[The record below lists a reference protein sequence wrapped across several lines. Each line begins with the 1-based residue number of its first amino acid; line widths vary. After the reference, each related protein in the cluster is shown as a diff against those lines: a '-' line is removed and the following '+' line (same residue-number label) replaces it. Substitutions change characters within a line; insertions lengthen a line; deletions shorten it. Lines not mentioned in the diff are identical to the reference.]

1 MGKRTVRWN
10 CEHAKDGKKCISN
23 DACRQKR
30 RRLKVASAAAP
41 VAADLE
47 KACAVTSVAA
57 AVVGLCLA
65 ALLFRERPAITPVKS
80 GFAIADFRSWLSS
93 EVTQAEE
100 DGVAYAENL
109 WGLVVPELRGACKE
123 FHLAKAHFF
132 ALPAEQRAQM
142 TANMYFIR
150 FWSGLSPAQWGF
162 PVPRGK
168 IPKIQ

>member
-65 ALLFRERPAITPVKS
+65 ALLFRERPAIGPVKS
-80 GFAIADFRSWLSS
+80 GGQMYLFQYFRTPPGAKVRDCLGQGLG
-93 EVTQAEE
+93 TA
-100 DGVAYAENL
+100 
-109 WGLVVPELRGACKE
+109 WGKG
-123 FHLAKAHFF
+123 
-132 ALPAEQRAQM
+132 
-142 TANMYFIR
+142 
-150 FWSGLSPAQWGF
+150 
-162 PVPRGK
+162 
-168 IPKIQ
+168 